1 MSAEIINFRQERRRR
16 QREARAA
23 EAAENRVRF
32 GRTRTERDR
41 DALRE
46 SQARRNLDGHL
57 LREEG
62 AEPASAAPS
71 GDITPGKPAPKSP

>member
-32 GRTRTERDR
+32 GRTRIERET

-46 SQARRNLDGHL
+46 TQARRSLDGH

-62 AEPASAAPS
+62 AEPASAEPS

>member
-32 GRTRTERDR
+32 GRTRTEREIDT
-41 DALRE
+41 LRE
-46 SQARRNLDGHL
+46 AEARRRLDGHL
-57 LREEG
+57 REEG
-62 AEPASAAPS
+62 SETAPTDRSGVTTAETPA
-71 GDITPGKPAPKSP
+71 TKSP

>member
-23 EAAENRVRF
+23 EAAGNRVRF
-32 GRTRTERDR
+32 GRTRAERER

-46 SQARRNLDGHL
+46 TQARRSLDGHL
-57 LREEG
+57 REG
-62 AEPASAAPS
+62 TEPSPADQSDDAAP
-71 GDITPGKPAPKSP
+71 GTPAPKSP

>member
-32 GRTRTERDR
+32 GRTRTERQM

-46 SQARRNLDGHL
+46 TQARRNLDGHL
-57 LREEG
+57 REEG
-62 AEPASAAPS
+62 AEPTPAAPS
-71 GDITPGKPAPKSP
+71 GDVTPGKPAPKSP

>member
-23 EAAENRVRF
+23 EAAENRARF
-32 GRTRTERDR
+32 GRTRAERER

-46 SQARRNLDGHL
+46 VQAHRKLDGHL
-57 LREEG
+57 REAGSESN
-62 AEPASAAPS
+62 PADQS
-71 GDITPGKPAPKSP
+71 GDSTSETPAPKTP

>member
-32 GRTRTERDR
+32 GRTRAEREM

-46 SQARRNLDGHL
+46 AQSRRNLDGHL
-57 LREEG
+57 READAKTAP
-62 AEPASAAPS
+62 AEPPDDTSPKA
-71 GDITPGKPAPKSP
+71 PAPKLP

>member
-32 GRTRTERDR
+32 GRTRAEREM

-46 SQARRNLDGHL
+46 AQSRRNLDGHL
-57 LREEG
+57 REAG
-62 AEPASAAPS
+62 TEPAAAEPS
-71 GDITPGKPAPKSP
+71 GDINPETPAPKLP

>member
-32 GRTRTERDR
+32 GRTRTERER

-46 SQARRNLDGHL
+46 SQARQNLDGHR
-57 LREEG
+57 REG
-62 AEPASAAPS
+62 GSEPASMDGQDEA
-71 GDITPGKPAPKSP
+71 TPETPAPKLP

>member
-23 EAAENRVRF
+23 EAAENRARF
-32 GRTRTERDR
+32 GRTRAERER

-46 SQARRNLDGHL
+46 AQARRNLDGHL
-57 LREEG
+57 REEG
-62 AEPASAAPS
+62 PDPASVDRQGEAAPES
-71 GDITPGKPAPKSP
+71 PAPKLP

>member
-32 GRTRTERDR
+32 GRTRAERES
-41 DALRE
+41 DAQRE
-46 SQARRNLDGHL
+46 SQARRALDGHL
-57 LREEG
+57 RDEG
-62 AEPASAAPS
+62 AESAPADRS
-71 GDITPGKPAPKSP
+71 GDIISETTTPKSP

>member
-23 EAAENRVRF
+23 EAAENRARF
-32 GRTRTERDR
+32 GRTRAERER

-46 SQARRNLDGHL
+46 SQARQNLDSH
-57 LREEG
+57 LREG
-62 AEPASAAPS
+62 AQEPASVDRQ
-71 GDITPGKPAPKSP
+71 GEVTPEIPAPKLP

>member
-32 GRTRTERDR
+32 GRTRTEREL

-46 SQARRNLDGHL
+46 VQFRRKLDGH

-62 AEPASAAPS
+62 AEPAPAEPS
-71 GDITPGKPAPKSP
+71 DDTSPETPAPKLP

>member
-32 GRTRTERDR
+32 GRTRDERER

-46 SQARRNLDGHL
+46 TQARRNLDGHL
-57 LREEG
+57 REEG
-62 AEPASAAPS
+62 AEPTPADQSDGTAS
-71 GDITPGKPAPKSP
+71 GTPAPKSP